1 MPRSLFIVEDANY
14 PLPHGWERIL
24 QPIGTVVGSRS
35 EWRSFRPEQL
45 TSLPESLL
53 LGNAALRNAEALKL
67 FRWLRENPLPMATLA
82 ILPEGDN
89 ETLQAAAGSVSDF
102 LFDPVRVEELRHRL
116 ARLLTPKSTSLEAV
130 QNTLLGEVGSAKWSG
145 KSRHLPAY

>member
-45 TSLPESLL
+45 TSRPESLL
-53 LGNAALRNAEALKL
+53 LANAALRNAEALKL

-82 ILPEGDN
+82 ILPK
-89 ETLQAAAGSVSDF
+89 ETTK
-102 LFDPVRVEELRHRL
+102 LFRRRQG
-116 ARLLTPKSTSLEAV
+116 R
-130 QNTLLGEVGSAKWSG
+130 SAIFCSIQ
-145 KSRHLPAY
+145 